1 VRAVSRLLGGAAGI
15 AILAACTS
23 GQSAIEPP
31 STGANVQA
39 NSTLQ
44 FRVGT
49 VNYQGTSTY
58 TNTVVTFRQAGGLS
72 AVLYDTPTITGPAGF
87 VVPATA
93 PNSATGATSG
103 AGTDAGTN
111 HISATPP
118 TQPGAP
124 AVATTFAQLGGA
136 FSYGFAPANSST
148 AGTAFYP
155 GNASGRLFASAVGPV
170 SDVYPQPIYRTS
182 AGKRPFILGPPA
194 VPDFHNPNAGFPAGF
209 AGYDSGFTAFAVTP
223 VAGTYALHVT
233 VPGPNPG
240 QNVAV
245 FDATAALTTLVPL
258 GTEPAP
264 VIAEPGSAA
273 SNSPVTFT
281 VGPAPAGAT
290 QQVLYVVD
298 IDGSSGALTFYAF
311 NAGAAGGTFTLPAAD
326 FHPANAAA
334 GSADTVA
341 AWTVGADW
349 DVVGDAPPNSTSA
362 APTLP
367 AQTDITISP
376 IGAISYS

>member
-1 VRAVSRLLGGAAGI
+1 VRAVTRLLGGAAGI

-23 GQSAIEPP
+23 GQSAIQPP

-39 NSTLQ
+39 SSTLQ

-58 TNTVVTFRQAGGLS
+58 TNTVVTFRQSGGLS

-93 PNSATGATSG
+93 PNAPTSSSG
-103 AGTDAGTN
+103 AGADAGTN
-111 HISATPP
+111 TIGATPP
-118 TQPGAP
+118 TQPGTP
-124 AVATTFAQLGGA
+124 ATATTFAQLGGA

-148 AGTAFYP
+148 TGTAYYP
-155 GNASGRLFASAVGPV
+155 GNPSGRLFASAVGTV

-182 AGKRPFILGPPA
+182 SGKRPFILGPPA
-194 VPDFHNPNAGFPAGF
+194 VPDFHNPSSGFPSGF

-245 FDATAALTTLVPL
+245 FDTTAALTTLAPL
-258 GTEPAP
+258 GTEPVP
-264 VIAEPGSAA
+264 VIAEPGTAA
-273 SNSPVTFT
+273 SGSAMTFT
-281 VGPAPAGAT
+281 VAPAPAGAT
-290 QQVLYVVD
+290 QQVLYVVV
-298 IDGSSGALTFYAF
+298 IDGASGALTFYAF

-326 FHPANAAA
+326 FSAANAAA
-334 GSADTVA
+334 GTPDTVA

-349 DVVGDAPPNSTSA
+349 DVVGDAPPNNTSA
-362 APTLP
+362 APALP

-376 IGAISYS
+376 INAISYT

>member
-1 VRAVSRLLGGAAGI
+1 VRAVTRLLGGAAGI

-23 GQSAIEPP
+23 GQSAIQPP

-87 VVPATA
+87 VVPAAA
-93 PNSATGATSG
+93 PNNPASASG
-103 AGTDAGTN
+103 AGVDAGTN
-111 HISATPP
+111 TISATPP
-118 TQPGAP
+118 TQPGTP
-124 AVATTFAQLGGA
+124 ATATTFGQTGGA

-155 GNASGRLFASAVGPV
+155 GNPSGRLFASAVGTV

-182 AGKRPFILGPPA
+182 SGKRPFILGPPA
-194 VPDFHNPNAGFPAGF
+194 VPDFHNPSSGFPSGF

-245 FDATAALTTLVPL
+245 FDASATLTSLVPL
-258 GTEPAP
+258 GTEPMP
-264 VIAEPGSAA
+264 VIAEPAA
-273 SNSPVTFT
+273 PGGAVTFT
-281 VGPAPAGAT
+281 IGPAPAGAT
-290 QQVLYVVD
+290 AQVIYAVD
-298 IDGSSGALTFYAF
+298 INGASGALTFYAF
-311 NAGAAGGTFTLPAAD
+311 NAGTAGGTFTLPAGD
-326 FHPANAAA
+326 FTA
-334 GSADTVA
+334 GDTVA

-349 DVVGDAPPNSTSA
+349 DVAGDAPPNNASA
-362 APTLP
+362 APALP

-376 IGAISYS
+376 IGALSYT